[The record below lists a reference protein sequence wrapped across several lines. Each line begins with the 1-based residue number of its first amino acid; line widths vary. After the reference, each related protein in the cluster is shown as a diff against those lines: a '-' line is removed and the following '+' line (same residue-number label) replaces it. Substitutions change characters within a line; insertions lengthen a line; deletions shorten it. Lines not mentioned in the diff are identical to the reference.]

1 VTSSALGWQQARH
14 LAHRV
19 TALPARVVAL
29 PEANGCVLAE
39 DLSARCDL
47 PPWDTSAMDGWAVS
61 GPPPW
66 SVVGQA
72 LAGRAADQPGELL
85 PAEAVVIATG
95 ALVPAGATGIVRS
108 ERGVLVETGD
118 AARPLLRPIEAA
130 QQPDL
135 SDVRPRGHEARAG
148 DLLIRA
154 GVVVRPTTVGLA
166 AAAGYDGL
174 LVHPRPRVAML
185 VLGDELLEAGPPR
198 AGAVRDA
205 LGVQLP
211 AWVDALGG
219 RPDTVR
225 RVADDPDTTLSAV
238 RDALD
243 RAEVVV
249 TTGGS
254 AGGAA
259 DHLRGTLAQLGA
271 RLVVDTV
278 DVRPGHP
285 MLLAEL
291 PGGRWLV
298 GLPGNPLAA
307 LAGVVTLLQPLVAG
321 LSAAPLPPLARV
333 PVVED
338 VPVLSRGRHPRG
350 HLLIPVAADDDG
362 RVRPT
367 GYSASAMLRGVS
379 LADGFLLVP
388 AEGIEAGAPGT
399 VIWFPWASQPR

>member
-14 LAHRV
+14 RAHRV

-29 PEANGCVLAE
+29 PAANGCVLAE
-39 DLSARCDL
+39 DLPAQCDL

-66 SVVGQA
+66 SVVGQS
-72 LAGRAADQPGELL
+72 LAGRAADPPGELR
-85 PAEAVVIATG
+85 PTEAVVIATG
-95 ALVPAGATGIVRS
+95 AIVPAGATGIVRS
-108 ERGVLVETGD
+108 ERGALVESGD
-118 AARPLLRPIEAA
+118 SPRPVLRTSDPGRP
-130 QQPDL
+130 PDL

-148 DLLIRA
+148 ELLVRA

-174 LVHPRPRVAML
+174 LVHPRPQVSIL
-185 VLGDELLEAGPPR
+185 VLGDELLDAGPPR

-219 RPDTVR
+219 RPDAVL
-225 RVADDPDTTLSAV
+225 RVPDDPDTTLAAV
-238 RDALD
+238 RAALA
-243 RAEVVV
+243 RADVVV

-259 DHLRGTLAQLGA
+259 DHLRGALAALDA

-285 MLLAEL
+285 MLLAAL
-291 PGGRWLV
+291 PEGRWLV

-307 LAGVVTLLQPLVAG
+307 LAGVVTLLQPLLAG
-321 LSAAPLPPLARV
+321 LSAAPLPSVASA
-333 PVVED
+333 PVEEA
-338 VPVLSRGRHPRG
+338 VPVLSRGRRPRG
-350 HLLIPVAADDDG
+350 HLLIPVAAGSAG

-367 GYSASAMLRGVS
+367 GYAASAMLRGVAS
-379 LADGFLLVP
+379 ADGFLLVP
-388 AEGIEAGAPGT
+388 AEGIEAGAEGT
-399 VIWFPWASQPR
+399 VIWFPWALPSR